1 MLNLRKASMC
11 GMNEK
16 FIFDKLKIGFK
27 YGFITKEEY
36 AFTLRENQAACN
48 EMKSGNREMA
58 KMLLRG

>member
-1 MLNLRKASMC
+1 MC